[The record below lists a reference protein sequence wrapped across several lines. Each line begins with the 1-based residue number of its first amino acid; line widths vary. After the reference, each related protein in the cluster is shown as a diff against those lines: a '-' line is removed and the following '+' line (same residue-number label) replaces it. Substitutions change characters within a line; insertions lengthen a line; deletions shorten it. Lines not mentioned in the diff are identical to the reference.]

1 MYKTNILPI
10 IKWDDGFE
18 KKKIINKYI
27 KHSALNYDTIISVQ

>member
-18 KKKIINKYI
+18 KNKYI
-27 KHSALNYDTIISVQ
+27 IHKTFCIEL